1 MSWERVLTEKNVER
15 LLVGDLFTRG
25 DPGGLL
31 LTLIIGILAIVFA
44 TLLGA
49 LVGIMRTS
57 RRPLFWMPALVYIE
71 LLRNVP
77 ALLLVFWAYFAP
89 PYFGYEPSKF
99 VSVTVALSLFTA
111 AYIAEIIRGG
121 IIAVSPGTIEAAR
134 VLGLGP
140 MQTYLWVVLP
150 EAFFK
155 MLPAISGRYIVTI
168 KNTSLAFLIGLS
180 ELTDIGRQIN
190 SRLMTAPMEVFAV
203 VMVLYFVANKSL
215 SSMFYLL
222 EDKRRFNR
230 VLIWLGLPNLHE
242 SGRSIGS
249 QSTMAAW
256 RTKDGTSL

>member
-1 MSWERVLTEKNVER
+1 MNWERILTQKNLER
-15 LLVGDLFTRG
+15 LLVGDLFTKG

-44 TLLGA
+44 TLLGT
-49 LVGIMRTS
+49 LIGVMRTS
-57 RRPLFWMPALVYIE
+57 RRPLLWMPALIYTEV
-71 LLRNVP
+71 LRNVP
-77 ALLLVFWAYFAP
+77 ALLLVFWAYFVP

-111 AYIAEIIRGG
+111 AYIAEIVRGG
-121 IIAVSPGTIEAAR
+121 IISVSPGTVEAAR
-134 VLGLGP
+134 ALGLGR

-150 EAFFK
+150 EAFYK

-190 SRLMTAPMEVFAV
+190 SRLMTSPMEVFGV

-230 VLIWLGLPNLHE
+230 VLTWLGLPHLRE
-242 SGRSIGS
+242 SGRSS
-249 QSTMAAW
+249 RSRSTMTVW